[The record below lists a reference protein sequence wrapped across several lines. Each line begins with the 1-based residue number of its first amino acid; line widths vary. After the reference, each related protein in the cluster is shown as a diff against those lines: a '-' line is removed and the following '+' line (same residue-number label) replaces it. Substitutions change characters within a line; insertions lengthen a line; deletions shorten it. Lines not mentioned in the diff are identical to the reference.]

1 MTASALLDSLKAHG
15 VTVASNGDRLKLAAP
30 PGVLKPRVLDLAR
43 RHKAELLQ
51 LLDLENRSREY
62 SEPCHTVPPPH
73 SDLIDEIT
81 GNAAPCVS
89 CGAHCGTAALCG
101 FCCREATV

>member
-1 MTASALLDSLKAHG
+1 MTAPALLESLKAHG

-43 RHKAELLQ
+43 RHKTELLQ

-62 SEPCHTVPPPH
+62 SDPPRRELH
-73 SDLIDEIT
+73 AMT
-81 GNAAPCVS
+81 GNAVPCVA
-89 CGAHCGTAALCG
+89 CGAYCGEAALCA
-101 FCCREATV
+101 FCCREVNA